1 MTEVSRHVLFEAC
14 FNFRDLG
21 GYETVDGKRVR
32 WNMLFRSDA
41 LHRLTPADAQM
52 FASMGL
58 RTVIDLR
65 SRAELDTHGAAP
77 EASGH
82 AWFHLPMLDDMK
94 LAPPEPGTEQPR
106 REGLDPGE
114 VYLMIAERFSAS
126 IARIFK
132 LLSRPEA
139 YPAVFHC
146 TAGKDR
152 TGILAALLLEVLGVP
167 DPVIGDDYA
176 LTELARERTTA
187 WIKVNEPDYAAYLAQ
202 IPLEF
207 RKATPEKIVAFLE
220 LLRAKYRSVPEF
232 LTGVGVTGD
241 DLDSLCGQLLEI

>member
-1 MTEVSRHVLFEAC
+1 MTEVSRHIVFEAC

-21 GYETVDGKRVR
+21 GYETLDGRRVR

-41 LHRLTPADAQM
+41 LHRLTPTDIET
-52 FASMGL
+52 FGSMGL
-58 RTVIDLR
+58 RTVIDVR
-65 SRAELDTHGAAP
+65 SRAELHTHGTAP

-82 AWFHLPMLDDMK
+82 AWFHLPMLDDLR
-94 LAPPEPGTEQPR
+94 LAPAEPGAEPPR
-106 REGLDPGE
+106 RDATAPGE

-126 IARIFK
+126 IAQIFG

-152 TGILAALLLEVLGVP
+152 TGILAALILDTLGVP
-167 DPVIGDDYA
+167 DSVIAEDYA

-187 WIKVNEPDYAAYLAQ
+187 WIEVNEPDYAAYLAQ

-207 RKATPEKIVAFLE
+207 RMATPEKIVGFLD
-220 LLRAKYRSVPEF
+220 LLRARYGSVREF
-232 LTGVGVTGD
+232 LSGAGVTGD
-241 DLDSLCGQLLEI
+241 DLDRLRLQLLDS